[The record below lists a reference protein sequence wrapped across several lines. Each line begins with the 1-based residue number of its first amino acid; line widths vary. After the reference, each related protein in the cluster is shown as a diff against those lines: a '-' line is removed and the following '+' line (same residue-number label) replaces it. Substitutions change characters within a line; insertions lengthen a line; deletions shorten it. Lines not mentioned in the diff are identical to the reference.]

1 MDTFVKHNFGLMI
14 CNFFNKVR
22 FLTNKLKLLI
32 FMKKPFLHLHL
43 SLLFL
48 MGCVFLL
55 PSCIE
60 DKAEDAAHR
69 LVVSKVDVELIQ
81 TGMLNTGSKA
91 SFDVLANRGY
101 VITSDAEWLDV
112 DKPTGKGRVS
122 VTLEAKPNETAGE
135 RTGHLTVTSG
145 KLSERVTVTQTL
157 DPDPDDGNP
166 VGYTYYSENFDWIA
180 VYGGADCVGLGSQ
193 NGAKKAVLSWKCL
206 ACQGNRALLEV
217 ELETGRFHQIRVQMA
232 HAGMPLLGDQRYG
245 SEESREVSMQLGIR
259 TIRLQAVKLAF
270 CHPTSGKRVCYELT
284 DKLTL

>member
-1 MDTFVKHNFGLMI
+1 MI

-232 HAGMPLLGDQRYG
+232 HAGIPLAGDRKYG
-245 SEESREVSMQLGIR
+245 TGTNVTIGSGSLALCAASLTFFHPVTDTSRWERPTNRPES
-259 TIRLQAVKLAF
+259 F
-270 CHPTSGKRVCYELT
+270 CRP
-284 DKLTL
+284 

>member
-1 MDTFVKHNFGLMI
+1 MI

>member
-1 MDTFVKHNFGLMI
+1 MI

-245 SEESREVSMQLGIR
+245 SEESREVSTQLGIR

>member
-1 MDTFVKHNFGLMI
+1 MI

-232 HAGMPLLGDQRYG
+232 HAGMPLAGDRKYG
-245 SEESREVSMQLGIR
+245 SDTGIPIG
-259 TIRLQAVKLAF
+259 TGGLALCAASLTF
-270 CHPTSGKRVCYELT
+270 THPAFGKVMKFQT
-284 DKLTL
+284 TPQSPAFDGFKI

>member
-1 MDTFVKHNFGLMI
+1 MI

-232 HAGMPLLGDQRYG
+232 HAGMPLVGDRKYNPGQNSQEPLALCSAKLGFQHP
-245 SEESREVSMQLGIR
+245 VTKKQLEFQVQPAGM
-259 TIRLQAVKLAF
+259 AF
-270 CHPTSGKRVCYELT
+270 KRH
-284 DKLTL
+284 

>member
-1 MDTFVKHNFGLMI
+1 
-14 CNFFNKVR
+14 
-22 FLTNKLKLLI
+22 
-32 FMKKPFLHLHL
+32 MKRTFLHLLLL
-43 SLLFL
+43 S
-48 MGCVFLL
+48 GCVCLL

-206 ACQGNRALLEV
+206 ACQGNRTLLEV

-245 SEESREVSMQLGIR
+245 SEESREVSTQLGIR